1 MELGPDLRL
10 VLNHASIGSRP
21 GEHNRKESLK
31 FRAQFHCQLIAK
43 VCWKVLLAWYSEELG
58 IKMILILKNSDFL
71 FSGKS
76 NLRSH
81 KEGSILHIVFQFS
94 VYKNSDILPKVHLI

>member
-1 MELGPDLRL
+1 MELGPGLRL

-58 IKMILILKNSDFL
+58 IKMIDPLWVADVSPLQIPTHSPAT
-71 FSGKS
+71 
-76 NLRSH
+76 
-81 KEGSILHIVFQFS
+81 
-94 VYKNSDILPKVHLI
+94 LPSSAPFYLT